1 MTTHSTNSSHS
12 TLIQDSDISIDTL
25 NVNKTSTHEEII
37 KALPVYQDIDSALF
51 ADSNT
56 IPLNPPVD
64 INHINNS
71 MFFVDGVALTRLLN
85 LDSSDQ
91 QGYFLTADG
100 LYLTIIG
107 FSDLSSKQ
115 VHALYTQRS

>member
-37 KALPVYQDIDSALF
+37 KALPVYQDVDSSLF
-51 ADSNT
+51 TSSNT
-56 IPLNPPVD
+56 IPLSPPVD

-71 MFFVDGVALTRLLN
+71 MFFLDGVALSRV
-85 LDSSDQ
+85 DSESSSE

-100 LYLTIIG
+100 LYLTITG

>member
-12 TLIQDSDISIDTL
+12 TLIQGSDISIDTL

-37 KALPVYQDIDSALF
+37 KALPVYQDVDSSLF
-51 ADSNT
+51 TNSNT
-56 IPLNPPVD
+56 IPLSPPVD

-71 MFFVDGVALTRLLN
+71 MFFLDGVALSRV
-85 LDSSDQ
+85 DSESSSE

-100 LYLTIIG
+100 LYLTITG

>member
-1 MTTHSTNSSHS
+1 MATHSTNSSHS
-12 TLIQDSDISIDTL
+12 TLIQGSDIVIDTL

-37 KALPVYQDIDSALF
+37 KALPVYQDIDSSLF
-51 ADSNT
+51 YQSNT

-71 MFFVDGVALTRLLN
+71 MFFLDGVALSKVSSE
-85 LDSSDQ
+85 DSTE
-91 QGYFLTADG
+91 QGYYLTADG
-100 LYLTIIG
+100 LYLTITG

>member
-37 KALPVYQDIDSALF
+37 KALPVYQDVDSSLF
-51 ADSNT
+51 ISSNT
-56 IPLNPPVD
+56 IPLSPPVD

-71 MFFVDGVALTRLLN
+71 MFFLDGVALSRV
-85 LDSSDQ
+85 DSESSSE

-100 LYLTIIG
+100 LYLTITG

>member
-1 MTTHSTNSSHS
+1 MATHSNNSSHS
-12 TLIQDSDISIDTL
+12 TLIKDSDIAIDTL

-37 KALPVYQDIDSALF
+37 KALPVYQDINPSLF
-51 ADSNT
+51 TSSNT

-64 INHINNS
+64 VDHINNS
-71 MFFVDGVALTRLLN
+71 MFFLDGAALSRVSSES
-85 LDSSDQ
+85 SSD

-100 LYLTIIG
+100 LYLTITG

>member
-12 TLIQDSDISIDTL
+12 TLIQGSDISIDTL

-37 KALPVYQDIDSALF
+37 KALPGYQDVDSSLF
-51 ADSNT
+51 TNSNT
-56 IPLNPPVD
+56 IPLSPPVD

-71 MFFVDGVALTRLLN
+71 MFFLDGVALSRV
-85 LDSSDQ
+85 DSESSSE

-100 LYLTIIG
+100 LYLTITG

>member
-12 TLIQDSDISIDTL
+12 TLIQGSDISIDTL

-37 KALPVYQDIDSALF
+37 KALPVYQDVDSSLF
-51 ADSNT
+51 TNSNT
-56 IPLNPPVD
+56 IPLSPPVD
-64 INHINNS
+64 TNHINNS
-71 MFFVDGVALTRLLN
+71 MFFLDGVALSRV
-85 LDSSDQ
+85 DSESSSE

-100 LYLTIIG
+100 LYLTITG

>member
-1 MTTHSTNSSHS
+1 MATHSTNSSHS
-12 TLIQDSDISIDTL
+12 TLIQGSDITIDTL

-37 KALPVYQDIDSALF
+37 KALPVYQDIDSSLF
-51 ADSNT
+51 SAETNT

-71 MFFVDGVALTRLLN
+71 MFFLDGVALAKVTSQN
-85 LDSSDQ
+85 STE

-100 LYLTIIG
+100 LYLTLTG
-107 FSDLSSKQ
+107 FADLSSKQ